1 MKKVS
6 NLALAASIIVA
17 GAMICTPVA
26 AQKKKA
32 EAAAQPAQA
41 AGWQPKLTKAEA
53 AALKPVEVAVS
64 ANDWATA
71 ATALAAAQP
80 AATSADARYYV
91 GRFQL
96 QIGIGTNNAQ
106 LQSQGIDAMIAS
118 GGGDPTQIVT
128 LYKNQGAIALQAKD
142 YAKAEAAFSRWA
154 QLAPSDVDAQMATA
168 EVKFRQNKRQ
178 EALPLFERAIA
189 ARKASGQAVPENW
202 YLLALQSALDAKMAP
217 QAQTYSQALLTS
229 YPSSKNWRNALLIY
243 RQNNS
248 LDQTSQLDLF
258 RLMRATKA
266 LDNGDEWLRL
276 ADELARLRFYSEAKG
291 VIEEGAA
298 AGKVSR
304 TNATA
309 AAVLKETTARI
320 ASDRAALPG
329 LEAGAR
335 SGANGSLALKLA
347 EGYYGHGD
355 YAKAAE
361 LYRLAL
367 QKGGVD
373 ANLVNSRLG
382 MALALGGRRAEAE
395 TAFKAVTGAR
405 ASLASYW
412 LLWLAQRA

>member
-6 NLALAASIIVA
+6 NLALAASIIVG
-17 GAMICTPVA
+17 GALISTPAV

-32 EAAAQPAQA
+32 EAAAPAQA

-53 AALKPVEVAVS
+53 AALKPVEVAVN

-80 AATSADARYYV
+80 AATSPDARYYV

-96 QIGIGTNNAQ
+96 QIGVGTNNSQ

-118 GGGDPTQIVT
+118 GGGDPTQAVS
-128 LYKNQGAIALQAKD
+128 LYKNQGAIALQTKD

-154 QLAPSDVDAQMATA
+154 QLAPNDIDAQMATG

-189 ARKASGQAVPENW
+189 ARKAAGQAVPESW

-217 QAQTYSQALLTS
+217 QAETYSQALLST
-229 YPSSKNWRNALLIY
+229 YPTGKNWRNALLIY

-248 LDQTSQLDLF
+248 LDQPTQMDLF
-258 RLMRATKA
+258 RLMRATKS
-266 LDNGDEWLRL
+266 LERGDEWLGL
-276 ADELARLRFYSEAKG
+276 AGELSRQRFYSEAKG
-291 VIEEGAA
+291 VIDEGIA
-298 AGKVSR
+298 AGKISR
-304 TNATA
+304 TDATA
-309 AAVLKETTARI
+309 AAILKEASTRV

-347 EGYYGHGD
+347 EAYYGHND
-355 YAKAAE
+355 YAKAAD

-382 MALALGGRRAEAE
+382 IALAMGGRRAEAE
-395 TAFKAVTGAR
+395 TAFKAVTGNRAR
-405 ASLASYW
+405 LASYW
-412 LLWLAQRA
+412 MLWLAQRA